1 MKSINKFF
9 FLSAFSSITI
19 LFSCQN
25 SGNQTNSTQSQISSD
40 QHNFGN
46 TITKE
51 NARETLELPNLF
63 VADSVPVK
71 LTGKV
76 VNVCQHSGCWLTLAF
91 GKEEL
96 MVNIKDQA
104 FSVPKDISGKT
115 AWVDGIAYRELID
128 IETLKQIAD
137 ENGKSQEEIDA
148 ITEAVYD
155 YTVEVTGVIVE

>member
-1 MKSINKFF
+1 MKSINKFIL
-9 FLSAFSSITI
+9 LSASISMSI

-25 SGNQTNSTQSQISSD
+25 SGKQTNAKQSEVSSD
-40 QHNFGN
+40 QHHFGQ

-51 NARETLELPNLF
+51 NAKETLELPNLF
-63 VADSVPVK
+63 VTDSVAVK

-96 MVNIKDQA
+96 MVNLKDQA

-128 IETLKQIAD
+128 VETLKQIAD

-148 ITEAVYD
+148 ITEPVYD

>member
-9 FLSAFSSITI
+9 FLSVFISMVM

-25 SGNQTNSTQSQISSD
+25 SAKQKGGTQSQLSSD
-40 QHNFGN
+40 QHNFGL

-51 NARETLELPNLF
+51 NAHETLELPSLF
-63 VADSVPVK
+63 VTDSVPVK
-71 LTGKV
+71 LTGRI
-76 VNVCQHSGCWLTLAF
+76 VNVCQHSGCWLTLAY

-96 MVNIKDQA
+96 MVNLKDQA

-128 IETLKQIAD
+128 VETLKQIAD

-148 ITEAVYD
+148 ITQAVYD
-155 YTVEVTGVIVE
+155 YTVEATGVIVE